1 MLTDLGEAAKTLENL
16 IHRNKVIDLIKVELD
31 SAWELLTLV
40 LELIRGVVHVLKI
53 DIDIASVDVCCGLL
67 IDTANLVKEGDVHA
81 ERG

>member
-53 DIDIASVDVCCGLL
+53 DIDIASVDVCCRLL
-67 IDTANLVKEGDVHA
+67 IDTANLVKEGDIHA

>member
-53 DIDIASVDVCCGLL
+53 DIDIASVDVSCGLL

-81 ERG
+81 ERR